1 MYRCESWTIKK
12 AEHWRT
18 DAFELQ
24 CWRRLLR
31 IPCTAR
37 KAKQSILMEI
47 NPEHSLEWLMLK
59 LKLQYF
65 GHLMRRADSL
75 KKDPDAGKD
84 WGLEEKGA
92 TEDEKIGW
100 HHQLN
105 GHEFEQ
111 SPGVSEGQGSLAC
124 WSFLLDPNHWDCR
137 VRHEQMSDWTTTRLY
152 S

>member
-1 MYRCESWTIKK
+1 MWETIKK
-12 AEHWRT
+12 TECQRS
-18 DAFELQ
+18 DGFVLQ